1 MVKVSD
7 FGLTR
12 GINEISDYRIQ
23 DKHKDLPIRWMSIES
38 ITEGIFTMQSDV
50 VRHYT
55 VCKKKLLR
63 ERDKLKYMSQS

>member
-12 GINEISDYRIQ
+12 NINEISDYKIQ
-23 DKHKDLPIRWMSIES
+23 DKQKDLPIRWMSIES

-50 VRHYT
+50 VRTIHFA
-55 VCKKKLLR
+55 KQI
-63 ERDKLKYMSQS
+63 EIFMSKNLHI

>member
-12 GINEISDYRIQ
+12 SINEISDYKMQ

-50 VRHYT
+50 VRNCT
-55 VCKKKLLR
+55 VFAQIIC
-63 ERDKLKYMSQS
+63 